1 MVSKRFEE
9 MLQAEVVNNAMGDM
23 EDLFDLMSSL
33 DSACTTAKLM
43 VADRIKKDGQDD
55 FKRAVVAGQLKT
67 FIEMSQV
74 TGLPYADYINI
85 DKVKADLDTLNAKH
99 NSE

>member
-1 MVSKRFEE
+1 MVSKRFEDV
-9 MLQAEVVNNAMGDM
+9 LQAEVAKNAMGDM
-23 EDLFDLMSSL
+23 EDLVDLMSSL

-43 VADRIKKDGQDD
+43 VADRIEKGGQDD
-55 FKRAVVAGQLKT
+55 FKRAVVAGQLQT
-67 FIEMSQV
+67 FFEMSQV

-85 DKVKADLDTLNAKH
+85 DKVRADLDTLNAKH

>member
-1 MVSKRFEE
+1 MVSKIFEE

-43 VADRIKKDGQDD
+43 VADRIGKGEQGD
-55 FKRAVVAGQLKT
+55 FKRAVVLGQLKS
-67 FIEMSQV
+67 FIEVSEV

-85 DKVKADLDTLNAKH
+85 DKVRADLDTLNAKH